1 VLQRFRKRI
10 APAAA
15 INASEQAATPAGLST
30 GMSSDVVARLASQ
43 ASGLGRQ
50 AAQLN
55 GLIEDLAREGD
66 AQSNG
71 MRELADQIDQVVGAT
86 RDIDYAAEAGRA
98 RVDEARSAV
107 NRVGE
112 GVGGVVNTLRQ
123 VAGAADEITR
133 IALQTR
139 LVAFNASVEAKRAG
153 DAGRGFGV
161 VADAVKDLA
170 AKVEQSSKLIMS
182 TIAQLDTRVGQ
193 LAQEITGGEDG
204 SRSEFQRALLATESC
219 VGDIAHASRQNLAI
233 CVQTSVR
240 MREMAGQ
247 VMATAGTLTE
257 ARQDTL
263 EFLAVAESLVELTAD
278 TGLATTDTP
287 YIEAVLA
294 TAARISALFSQAIQE
309 GQISLDDLFDE
320 RYVPIADSQPQ
331 QCMTRY
337 VGFTDRVLP
346 AIQEPLLALS
356 DKVVFCAAVDR
367 NGFLPTHN
375 RKFSKPQGKDP
386 IWNAANSRNRRVFN
400 DRTGLAAGRNQRRFL
415 LQTYRR
421 DMGGNHFVLMKDL
434 SAPIRIG
441 ERHWGAV
448 RLAYQF

>member
-1 VLQRFRKRI
+1 
-10 APAAA
+10 
-15 INASEQAATPAGLST
+15 
-30 GMSSDVVARLASQ
+30 M
-43 ASGLGRQ
+43 
-50 AAQLN
+50 
-55 GLIEDLAREGD
+55 
-66 AQSNG
+66 
-71 MRELADQIDQVVGAT
+71 
-86 RDIDYAAEAGRA
+86 
-98 RVDEARSAV
+98 
-107 NRVGE
+107 
-112 GVGGVVNTLRQ
+112 
-123 VAGAADEITR
+123 
-133 IALQTR
+133 
-139 LVAFNASVEAKRAG
+139 
-153 DAGRGFGV
+153 
-161 VADAVKDLA
+161 
-170 AKVEQSSKLIMS
+170 
-182 TIAQLDTRVGQ
+182 
-193 LAQEITGGEDG
+193 
-204 SRSEFQRALLATESC
+204 
-219 VGDIAHASRQNLAI
+219 GDIAHASRQNLAI

-294 TAARISALFSQAIQE
+294 TAARISALFSQAVQE